1 MEKSK
6 LRDVL
11 KGKRLH
17 KLDNGEVVLVNKKNK
32 QHKKKN
38 KKKKKKIK

>member
-1 MEKSK
+1 MESPK

-17 KLDNGEVVLVNKKNK
+17 KLDNGEVVLVNKK
-32 QHKKKN
+32 HKHSKKS
-38 KKKKKKIK
+38 KKKKKKFK

>member
-1 MEKSK
+1 MESPK

-17 KLDNGEVVLVNKKNK
+17 KLDNGEVVLVNKKSR

-38 KKKKKKIK
+38 KKKKKKFK

>member
-1 MEKSK
+1 MSSK
-6 LRDVL
+6 FSELM
-11 KGKRLH
+11 KNKRLH

-38 KKKKKKIK
+38 KKKKKKFK